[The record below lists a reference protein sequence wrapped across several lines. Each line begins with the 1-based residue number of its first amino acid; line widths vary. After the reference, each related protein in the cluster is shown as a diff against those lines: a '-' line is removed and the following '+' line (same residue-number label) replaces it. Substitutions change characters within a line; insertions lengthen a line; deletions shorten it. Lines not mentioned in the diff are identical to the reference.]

1 MRSSEAEAAVA
12 AYLSSAPGPRE
23 ERPGAVAGAVVAVV
37 QHGGGWGAVPTSIR
51 FRRDR
56 AYRDCHVYAVSF
68 STGDGP
74 AWLMTVRAFP
84 GPDGAWVV
92 DPIGG
97 GAGPGGP
104 RHPRPWVNFAA
115 RGGQTASDFVVGGE
129 LIGEGSEFARK
140 VLLRFAD
147 GTIAEDEAEDG
158 LVLVYVGHPVGCPA
172 QVTVLDG
179 EGRTLSDYS
188 AFELFATT

>member
-1 MRSSEAEAAVA
+1 MA

-23 ERPGAVAGAVVAVV
+23 ERPGAAAGGVVAVV

-56 AYRDCHVYAVSF
+56 AYEDCHMYAVSF
-68 STGDGP
+68 SSGDEP
-74 AWLMTVRAFP
+74 AWLMIVRAFQ
-84 GPDGAWVV
+84 GQDGAWVV

-115 RGGQTASDFVVGGE
+115 RGGQTASDFVAGGE
-129 LIGEGSEFARK
+129 LIGEGSKLARK